1 MCSRQEGLG
10 CTASARQGKSAP
22 QMIPENPAQKGFYPG
37 EAWKRRTTT
46 GQAAKC
52 DVKPLKLVLPQVNQ
66 ESAYVGHFRP
76 NVGANTS
83 LDLVGQLTSEH
94 DPSTH

>member
-1 MCSRQEGLG
+1 MGALL
-10 CTASARQGKSAP
+10 A
-22 QMIPENPAQKGFYPG
+22 
-37 EAWKRRTTT
+37 T

-76 NVGANTS
+76 NVGANTG
-83 LDLVGQLTSEH
+83 VQLLNF
-94 DPSTH
+94 ST